1 MPKRF
6 PHLNDTAFPDLQTVK
21 PYQRETTFDYSRYDY
36 EVPIKLCNVP
46 WPYDY
51 THVVNWTSEAM
62 RDEYLNQLEGPTVE
76 LGSGFAH
83 AQLDRIVVPV
93 PYDVALT
100 YNYVYI
106 KVPVITEDEAVDY
119 ETQDGIST
127 ICAFVSDVIYQA
139 VSATTI
145 VLDVDWWTTYLPHLS
160 ISSMML
166 TRGHAPM
173 LRTDADTYLK
183 DPVHNCTDLLT
194 DDVDFGSS
202 EVVRS
207 GEVMPLSTA
216 EPILVIASTVPYSDI
231 NGMTRATSAQSSSPT
246 YYDTGARN
254 GEQVG
259 VRGFVWAPN
268 GKSYEGMTNPS
279 RATHIG
285 ADSPTGLYYYG
296 MMGRDVARGMLDVVF
311 GTLPTFAVSVNAAF
325 VVPSDLVN
333 VDRPHAIG
341 SATLY
346 EVATRQEYQHLGTF
360 ELSKAM
366 FGYPERYAN
375 LAKLYTEPYA
385 HIELSDDAG
394 HVISV
399 KIEDTSGQIDVAQ
412 LLSVTWPMLSW
423 DVALMGLASTAN
435 QATYTWAT
443 FDGTQTRRS
452 VYNSDFAS
460 MVMSYDFPT
469 YALYLDAQAEQAARG
484 NARLDRARHD
494 AIVAYQ
500 STMRSANTAEQNAYA
515 SNATA
520 KTNADAS
527 ADTAKGNNDRSTANA
542 RTNAGRQNSY
552 RSTAEHN
559 ARIYTTDTAIVD
571 IDYMSNTAVASMQNN
586 QMAAMAGITNT
597 ISSGIGSVTGHALA
611 GDVSGAAISGASAL
625 SGVLN
630 AGAAYTVAAATD
642 AAIVSYAMTAAASK
656 TAVAAALSYI
666 NAENANLENTE
677 ITGNNADTADANATD
692 TQTTSKANA
701 GRSQTTSKANAGRS
715 QSTGDANANY
725 SRDTTEENA
734 KAQLENAQSDYLDDM
749 RAFAA
754 DAPSA
759 HGGYSGQGIHEA
771 MRNRGVHLRA
781 ITQDASAISRA
792 GDTFLRYGYRFD
804 GMWHVDSWCPD
815 GAKYCYWQTSD
826 LIQDMTARPNVMA
839 SRTIRAML
847 EQGITV
853 WSNPDEIGRW

>member
-1 MPKRF
+1 MPKRY

-21 PYQRETTFDYSRYDY
+21 PYQRETTFDYTRYDY

-106 KVPVITEDEAVDY
+106 KVPIIAEDEAVDY
-119 ETQDGIST
+119 ETRDGIRT
-127 ICAFVSDVIYQA
+127 ICAFVSDVIYNA
-139 VSATTI
+139 TSATTI

-173 LRTDADTYLK
+173 LRTDAVTFLK
-183 DPVHNCTDLLT
+183 DPVHNCSDLLT
-194 DDVDFGSS
+194 ADVDFGSS

-231 NGMTRATSAQSSSPT
+231 NGMARATSAQSSSPT
-246 YYDTGARN
+246 YYNTGARN

-259 VRGFVWAPN
+259 VRSFVWAPN
-268 GKSYEGMTNPS
+268 GKSYENMTNPS
-279 RATHIG
+279 RATRVG
-285 ADSPTGLYYYG
+285 ADAPTGLYYYG
-296 MMGRDVARGMLDVVF
+296 MMGRDVTRGMLDVVF
-311 GTLPTFAVSVNAAF
+311 GTLPTFAVSINAAF

-360 ELSKAM
+360 ALSKEM
-366 FGYPERYAN
+366 FGYPERYAD

-385 HIELSDDAG
+385 HLELSDDAG
-394 HVISV
+394 HSITV
-399 KIEDTSGQIDVAQ
+399 KVEDTSGQIDVAQ
-412 LLSVTWPMLSW
+412 LLNVTWPMLTW

-435 QATYTWAT
+435 QATYTWAA

-452 VYNSDFAS
+452 VYNSDFAR

-469 YALYLDAQAEQAARG
+469 YALYLDAQTEQAARG

-500 STMRSANTAEQNAYA
+500 SAMRSANTAEQNAYA

-527 ADTAKGNNDRSTANA
+527 ADTAA
-542 RTNAGRQNSY
+542 TNVENTGEAQ
-552 RSTAEHN
+552 
-559 ARIYTTDTAIVD
+559 DT
-571 IDYMSNTAVASMQNN
+571 NTATSNDLRTLLTGYQNTLRSHIAEDA
-586 QMAAMAGITNT
+586 QSGTNNT
-597 ISSGIGSVTGHALA
+597 TYSLGEQDVEFNMYSSDIALK
-611 GDVSGAAISGASAL
+611 SEAISGAMNTLGSLMSGNTTGAIATGVASLVTITTNQAL
-625 SGVLN
+625 N
-630 AGAAYTVAAATD
+630 D
-642 AAIVSYAMTAAASK
+642 AAIDVIDAKVGIQQDHVSLTVTETNTSASDTTREQNRATKAINDINVALANTNAGNTQRTA
-656 TAVAAALSYI
+656 
-666 NAENANLENTE
+666 
-677 ITGNNADTADANATD
+677 
-692 TQTTSKANA
+692 KANA
-701 GRSQTTSKANAGRS
+701 SRSKSTS
-715 QSTGDANANY
+715 DANANY

-754 DAPSA
+754 DAPNA

-771 MRNRGVHLRA
+771 MRNRAVHLRA

-792 GDTFLRYGYRFD
+792 GDTFLRYGYRYD
-804 GMWHVDSWCPD
+804 GMWNVDSWCPE